1 MMPLESR
8 VQFSSMPL
16 FSICQISHGHVIYS
30 LIGEVG
36 SCLAGCI
43 IVVGSY
49 LDLIHE
55 ASVYR
60 WKRGG
65 AHAAF
70 PGKFRPLNLSPH
82 PSREGRGS
90 LPGCSMWLRAKW
102 VARGEDGGMGWVEDE
117 RNSTVMGLMFD

>member
-1 MMPLESR
+1 VMFLKSM

-49 LDLIHE
+49 LDIMYKSSIH
-55 ASVYR
+55 
-60 WKRGG
+60 G
-65 AHAAF
+65 
-70 PGKFRPLNLSPH
+70 
-82 PSREGRGS
+82 
-90 LPGCSMWLRAKW
+90 
-102 VARGEDGGMGWVEDE
+102 
-117 RNSTVMGLMFD
+117 